1 MIKQHV
7 LVPYRREDGSVPT
20 IYTLAAGGTAGAVA
34 QTVAFPFDVV
44 RRRMQVSTFVPNS
57 PQYSGIFDAF
67 RKIWKGEGY
76 LGFSRGI
83 SSLFQSFFFLS
94 LINCC
99 CIHSFFFLSVVFLK
113 GLAANYFKVVPSMA
127 IAFWAY
133 ETSTAHARKYF

>member
-83 SSLFQSFFFLS
+83 SFFLISILLLSFTHQLLLYSLNSFFFLCVLFS
-94 LINCC
+94 SSCFFERFGSKLLQGCPVNGNCLLG
-99 CIHSFFFLSVVFLK
+99 I
-113 GLAANYFKVVPSMA
+113 
-127 IAFWAY
+127 
-133 ETSTAHARKYF
+133 

>member
-83 SSLFQSFFFLS
+83 SFFLISILLLSFTHQMLLYSLSLSLFFFCVYYFFLFFF
-94 LINCC
+94 
-99 CIHSFFFLSVVFLK
+99 
-113 GLAANYFKVVPSMA
+113 
-127 IAFWAY
+127 
-133 ETSTAHARKYF
+133 